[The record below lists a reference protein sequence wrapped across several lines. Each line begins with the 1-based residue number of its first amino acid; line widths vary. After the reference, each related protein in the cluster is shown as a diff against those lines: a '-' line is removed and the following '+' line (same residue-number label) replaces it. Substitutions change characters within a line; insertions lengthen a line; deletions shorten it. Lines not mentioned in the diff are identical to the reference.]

1 MKINLNNNRRQSMKR
16 NKFQPGFT
24 LIELIAVMV
33 ILAILAAV
41 VIPRITSVQEGAYE
55 SNVGN
60 MYGAIRNY
68 VSNEALKRAISGGR
82 GMETYE
88 EPTETGANYYLD
100 LWIKD
105 YDRDKWKQ
113 VHVDNGGVDNNPNPG
128 ADANPDMI
136 LFQYHPHGVAQSVK
150 KDVYFIEYFPA
161 TTASAEADNYNHDS
175 FQLVAYKDDDAA
187 GTANGDHDCDLAWD
201 ATKDEIVSGMHRY
214 RPAEDGDAEDTGAGA
229 RVATWS
235 P

>member
-1 MKINLNNNRRQSMKR
+1 MKR

-88 EPTETGANYYLD
+88 EPTETTANHYLD

-105 YDRDKWKQ
+105 YDRDKWIQ
-113 VHVDNGGVDNNPNPG
+113 SHEADGGLDQNPG
-128 ADANPDMI
+128 AGDDAPDRI
-136 LFQYHPHGVAQSVK
+136 IFQYHPHGITGGAGTIK

-161 TTASAEADNYNHDS
+161 TTQTAEDDAYQYDS
-175 FQLVAYKDDDAA
+175 FQLVAYKDDDNNS
-187 GTANGDHDCDLAWD
+187 GHDCDLLTVVAND
-201 ATKDEIVSGMHRY
+201 VPISGMIEY
-214 RPAEDGDAEDTGAGA
+214 RPEANLDT
-229 RVATWS
+229 RATDRR
-235 P
+235 

>member
-1 MKINLNNNRRQSMKR
+1 MKH
-16 NKFQPGFT
+16 NKFQQGFT

-60 MYGAIRNY
+60 MFGAIRNY
-68 VSNEALKRAISGGR
+68 VSNEALKRAISGGK

-88 EPTETGANYYLD
+88 EPTNTNANYYLD

-113 VHVDNGGVDNNPNPG
+113 THEADGGVDENHIG
-128 ADANPDMI
+128 DASPDRI
-136 LFQYHPHGVAQSVK
+136 IFQYHPHGVDAGVK

-161 TTASAEADNYNHDS
+161 TTKSAKDDAYAHDS
-175 FQLVAYKDDDAA
+175 FQLVAYRDDENNS
-187 GTANGDHDCDLAWD
+187 GHDCDLLMD
-201 ATKDEIVSGMHRY
+201 RTNDVPVTGMIEY
-214 RPAEDGDAEDTGAGA
+214 RPDQNVDTRAA
-229 RVATWS
+229 DRE
-235 P
+235 

>member
-1 MKINLNNNRRQSMKR
+1 MKHTKLQA
-16 NKFQPGFT
+16 GFT

-68 VSNEALKRAISGGR
+68 ISNQALKNAISGGR
-82 GMETYE
+82 GMEVYD
-88 EPTETGANYYLD
+88 EPTSAVANHYLD

-113 VHVDNGGVDNNPNPG
+113 TRHAAGGLDQNPG
-128 ADANPDMI
+128 AGDATPDRI
-136 LFQYHPHGVAQSVK
+136 IFQYHPHGVDQGVL
-150 KDVYFIEYFPA
+150 KDIYFIEYFPA
-161 TTASAEADNYNHDS
+161 STSSAQDDAYQYDS
-175 FQLVAYKDDDAA
+175 FQLVAYRDSQGAS
-187 GTANGDHDCDLAWD
+187 GHDCDNLPD
-201 ATKDEIVSGMHRY
+201 VVSGDVPIEGMIAY
-214 RPAEDGDAEDTGAGA
+214 RPEANSDT
-229 RVATWS
+229 RATDRR
-235 P
+235 

>member
-1 MKINLNNNRRQSMKR
+1 MKH
-16 NKFQPGFT
+16 NKFQSGFT

-68 VSNEALKRAISGGR
+68 VSNEALKRAISGGA

-88 EPTETGANYYLD
+88 EPVETDANYYLD

-113 VHVDNGGVDNNPNPG
+113 VHVNDGGVDNN
-128 ADANPDMI
+128 ADLTDDAKDDDNPDMI
-136 LFQYHPHGVAQSVK
+136 LFQYHPHGIAEGVR

-161 TTASAEADNYNHDS
+161 TTVTAENDEYKHDS
-175 FQLVAYKDDDAA
+175 FQ
-187 GTANGDHDCDLAWD
+187 
-201 ATKDEIVSGMHRY
+201 
-214 RPAEDGDAEDTGAGA
+214 
-229 RVATWS
+229 
-235 P
+235 

>member
-1 MKINLNNNRRQSMKR
+1 MKQKMQR
-16 NKFQPGFT
+16 GFT

-68 VSNEALKRAISGGR
+68 ISNQALKNAISGGK
-82 GMETYE
+82 GMETYD
-88 EPTETGANYYLD
+88 EPTVTTANHYLD
-100 LWIKD
+100 LWVKD

-113 VHVDNGGVDNNPNPG
+113 SHEATGGKDENNGSG
-128 ADANPDMI
+128 DATPDRI
-136 LFQYHPHGVAQSVK
+136 IFEYHPHGVSSLVK

-161 TTASAEADNYNHDS
+161 TTSTAKDDNYQYDS
-175 FQLVAYKDDDAA
+175 FQLVAYKDDDDN
-187 GTANGDHDCDLAWD
+187 NGGHDCDNLPNVVAND
-201 ATKDEIVSGMHRY
+201 VPVVGMIAY
-214 RPAEDGDAEDTGAGA
+214 RPETGSDA
-229 RVATWS
+229 RATDRR
-235 P
+235 

>member
-1 MKINLNNNRRQSMKR
+1 MKQKTLQA
-16 NKFQPGFT
+16 GFT

-68 VSNEALKRAISGGR
+68 ISNQALKNAISGGR
-82 GMETYE
+82 GMEVYD
-88 EPTETGANYYLD
+88 EPTAAGANHYLD

-113 VHVDNGGVDNNPNPG
+113 TRHAAGGLDQNPG
-128 ADANPDMI
+128 SGDATPDRI
-136 LFQYHPHGVAQSVK
+136 IFQYHPHGIAEGVL
-150 KDVYFIEYFPA
+150 KDIYFIEYFPA
-161 TTASAEADNYNHDS
+161 TTSSAQSDAYQYDS
-175 FQLVAYKDDDAA
+175 FQLVAYADDDD
-187 GTANGDHDCDLAWD
+187 GSGHDCDNLPNVVTHD
-201 ATKDEIVSGMHRY
+201 VPVTGMIAY
-214 RPAEDGDAEDTGAGA
+214 RPEADSDV
-229 RVATWS
+229 RATDRR
-235 P
+235 

>member
-1 MKINLNNNRRQSMKR
+1 MKH
-16 NKFQPGFT
+16 NKFQSGFT

-68 VSNEALKRAISGGR
+68 VSNQALKNAISGGA
-82 GMETYE
+82 GMETYDLVGVAGPE
-88 EPTETGANYYLD
+88 QVENYYLD

-105 YDRDKWKQ
+105 YDKDKWKQ
-113 VHVDNGGVDNNPNPG
+113 TWIENGGVDENPAGG
-128 ADANPDMI
+128 AVPDANPNMI
-136 LFQYHPHGVAQSVK
+136 LFQYHPHGLALDVK
-150 KDVYFIEYFPA
+150 KDVYYIEYFPA
-161 TTASAEADNYNHDS
+161 TTVTAENDNYQYDS
-175 FQLVAYKDDDAA
+175 FQLVAMRDDDDAS
-187 GTANGDHDCDLAWD
+187 GHDCDHGWD
-201 ATKDEIVSGMHRY
+201 PAKEVIVDGMHKF
-214 RPAEDGDAEDTGAGA
+214 RPAEDGDAEDTGTGT
-229 RVATWS
+229 RIATWA

>member
-1 MKINLNNNRRQSMKR
+1 MKQKMQR
-16 NKFQPGFT
+16 GFT

-68 VSNEALKRAISGGR
+68 ISNQALKNAISGGR
-82 GMETYE
+82 GMEVYD
-88 EPTETGANYYLD
+88 EPTDAGANHYLD

-113 VHVDNGGVDNNPNPG
+113 SHHANGGLDQNPAG
-128 ADANPDMI
+128 GDANPDRI
-136 LFQYHPHGVAQSVK
+136 IFQYHPHGVAAGVL
-150 KDVYFIEYFPA
+150 KDIYFIEYFPA
-161 TTASAEADNYNHDS
+161 STSSAQSDAYQYDS
-175 FQLVAYKDDDAA
+175 FQLVAYRDDDNSS
-187 GTANGDHDCDLAWD
+187 GHDCDNLPD
-201 ATKDEIVSGMHRY
+201 VVTNDVPIEGMIAY
-214 RPAEDGDAEDTGAGA
+214 RPEANLDT
-229 RVATWS
+229 RATDKR
-235 P
+235 

>member
-1 MKINLNNNRRQSMKR
+1 MKR
-16 NKFQPGFT
+16 TKLQSGFT

-68 VSNEALKRAISGGR
+68 ISNEALKRAISGGK

-88 EPTETGANYYLD
+88 EPTTTTLNHYLD
-100 LWIKD
+100 LWVKD
-105 YDRDKWKQ
+105 YDRDKWRQ
-113 VHVDNGGVDNNPNPG
+113 THQDDGGLDQNPTGSVG
-128 ADANPDMI
+128 ADANPDRI
-136 LFQYHPHGVAQSVK
+136 IFEYHPHGIAQSIK

-161 TTASAEADNYNHDS
+161 TTQTAESDGYQYDS
-175 FQLVAYKDDDAA
+175 FQLVAYRDDD
-187 GTANGDHDCDLAWD
+187 NGSGHDCDLLTVVAND
-201 ATKDEIVSGMHRY
+201 VPVDGMTEFRPEANLDTRATDKR
-214 RPAEDGDAEDTGAGA
+214 
-229 RVATWS
+229 
-235 P
+235 

>member
-1 MKINLNNNRRQSMKR
+1 MKHTKLQA
-16 NKFQPGFT
+16 GFT

-68 VSNEALKRAISGGR
+68 ISNQALKNAISGGR
-82 GMETYE
+82 GMEVYE
-88 EPTETGANYYLD
+88 EPTSAVANYYLD

-113 VHVDNGGVDNNPNPG
+113 TRHAAGGLDQNPG
-128 ADANPDMI
+128 SGDATPDRI
-136 LFQYHPHGVAQSVK
+136 IFQYHPHGISEGVL
-150 KDVYFIEYFPA
+150 KDIYFIEYFPA
-161 TTASAEADNYNHDS
+161 STSTAQDDAYQYDS
-175 FQLVAYKDDDAA
+175 FQLVAYRDDDD
-187 GTANGDHDCDLAWD
+187 GNGHDCDNLPD
-201 ATKDEIVSGMHRY
+201 VVTNDVPVEGMIAY
-214 RPAEDGDAEDTGAGA
+214 RPEANSDD
-229 RVATWS
+229 RATDKR
-235 P
+235 

>member
-1 MKINLNNNRRQSMKR
+1 MKQKMQR
-16 NKFQPGFT
+16 GFT

-68 VSNEALKRAISGGR
+68 ISNQALKNAITGGK
-82 GMETYE
+82 GMETYD
-88 EPTETGANYYLD
+88 EPTVTTANHYLD

-113 VHVDNGGVDNNPNPG
+113 TRHAAGGLDQNPG
-128 ADANPDMI
+128 SGDATPDRI
-136 LFQYHPHGVAQSVK
+136 IFQYHPHGITEGVL
-150 KDVYFIEYFPA
+150 KDIYFIEYFPA
-161 TTASAEADNYNHDS
+161 STSTAQDDAYQYDS
-175 FQLVAYKDDDAA
+175 FQLVAYRDDD
-187 GTANGDHDCDLAWD
+187 NGSGHDCDNLPNVVAD
-201 ATKDEIVSGMHRY
+201 DVPVEGMIAY
-214 RPAEDGDAEDTGAGA
+214 RPEANSDD
-229 RVATWS
+229 RATDKR
-235 P
+235 

>member
-1 MKINLNNNRRQSMKR
+1 MRRTKLQA
-16 NKFQPGFT
+16 GFT

-68 VSNEALKRAISGGR
+68 VSNQALKNAISAGR
-82 GMETYE
+82 GMETYD
-88 EPTETGANYYLD
+88 EPTTTTQNYYLD

-105 YDRDKWKQ
+105 YDKDKWFQ
-113 VHVDNGGVDNNPNPG
+113 NHVANKGVDENGTGG
-128 ADANPDMI
+128 AADNKPDLI
-136 LFQYHPHGVAQSVK
+136 VFQYHPHGLKTNAASGLLEGSVK

-161 TTASAEADNYNHDS
+161 TTQTAEDDNYQYDS
-175 FQLVAYKDDDAA
+175 FQLVAYKDDDDL
-187 GTANGDHDCDLAWD
+187 GVDGGSHDCDLD
-201 ATKDEIVSGMHRY
+201 FDVTKDVVVSGMHKY
-214 RPAEDGDAEDTGAGA
+214 RPVAGGDAE
-229 RVATWS
+229 ATDVGTRN
-235 P
+235 

>member
-1 MKINLNNNRRQSMKR
+1 MKR
-16 NKFQPGFT
+16 NKFQQGFT

-60 MYGAIRNY
+60 MFGAIRNY
-68 VSNEALKRAISGGR
+68 VSNEALKRAISGGK

-88 EPTETGANYYLD
+88 EPTTTTANHYLD

-113 VHVDNGGVDNNPNPG
+113 SHEANGGIDENPG
-128 ADANPDMI
+128 AGDAAPDRI
-136 LFQYHPHGVAQSVK
+136 IFEYHPHGISAGVK

-161 TTASAEADNYNHDS
+161 TTKSAEDDAYQYDS
-175 FQLVAYKDDDAA
+175 FQLVGYRDDDDNS
-187 GTANGDHDCDLAWD
+187 GHDCDLLTVVAND
-201 ATKDEIVSGMHRY
+201 VPITGMIEY
-214 RPAEDGDAEDTGAGA
+214 RPDNGGDARAAD
-229 RVATWS
+229 RR
-235 P
+235 

>member
-1 MKINLNNNRRQSMKR
+1 MKR
-16 NKFQPGFT
+16 TKLQAGFT

-68 VSNEALKRAISGGR
+68 ISNQALKNAISGGK
-82 GMETYE
+82 GMETYD
-88 EPTETGANYYLD
+88 EPTVTTANYYLD

-113 VHVDNGGVDNNPNPG
+113 THHAEGGKDENNGSG
-128 ADANPDMI
+128 DATPDRI
-136 LFQYHPHGVAQSVK
+136 IFQYHPHGVDAGVL
-150 KDVYFIEYFPA
+150 KDIYFIEYFPA
-161 TTASAEADNYNHDS
+161 TTSSAYADNYQYDS
-175 FQLVAYKDDDAA
+175 FQLVAYADSQ
-187 GTANGDHDCDLAWD
+187 GGSGHDCDNLPD
-201 ATKDEIVSGMHRY
+201 VVTNDVPVTGMIAY
-214 RPAEDGDAEDTGAGA
+214 RPEENSDT
-229 RVATWS
+229 RATDRR
-235 P
+235 